1 MWTDSTGLGEMGAW
15 YLLSMTVNDVQTG
28 ESFRFIADQW
38 LAVDRGNYDVGHS
51 KKIRQWLQWLPFQDD
66 INVYA
71 VTADSP
77 EDTSYLLK
85 AGGMRKL
92 ADDHIWW
99 SVFSRPVR
107 SRCEHL
113 DPYKRQKQL

>member
-1 MWTDSTGLGEMGAW
+1 MSTPRPLGELEYLRVWTDSTGLGEMGAW
-15 YLLSMTVNDVQTG
+15 YLLSVTITDVQTG
-28 ESFRFIADQW
+28 QTFRFIADQW
-38 LAVDRGNYDVGHS
+38 LAVDRGSYE
-51 KKIRQWLQWLPFQDD
+51 DD

-107 SRCEHL
+107 SREGRE
-113 DPYKRQKQL
+113 KGG